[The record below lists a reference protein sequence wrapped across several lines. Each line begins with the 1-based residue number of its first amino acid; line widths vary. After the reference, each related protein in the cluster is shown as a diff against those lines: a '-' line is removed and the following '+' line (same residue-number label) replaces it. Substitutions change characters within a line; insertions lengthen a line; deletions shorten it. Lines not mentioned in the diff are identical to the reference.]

1 MRSTLPHWE
10 IKAVYH
16 QHRKQQGRQPT
27 RAKPAQEQ
35 FSDDESPVP
44 VSEIKIGNMR
54 TTVRNSTAK
63 ATLET
68 LACAIPTGKRKAPKA
83 RKAAIVN
90 NDQHL
95 P

>member
-16 QHRKQQGRQPT
+16 QHRKQQGRRQPT
-27 RAKPAQEQ
+27 QAKT
-35 FSDDESPVP
+35 SPRTVFRRRKPQP

-68 LACAIPTGKRKAPKA
+68 LACAIPDGQKERPKA

-90 NDQHL
+90 N
-95 P
+95 